1 MLLPPELGDLVEFM
15 RVERHFSGSNTDLA
29 ERYNAHAGRDLTAK
43 KLKQL
48 MNKWRYELEAQG
60 LVFESRRSNGQRF
73 VEVSLSVLGSDA
85 SDSSDATAGALIPCG
100 TCVPCDPVTA
110 HVASGAHE
118 RLEVAS

>member
-15 RVERHFSGSNTDLA
+15 RVERHFSGSNTELA
-29 ERYNAHAGRDLTAK
+29 ERYNVHTGRDLTAK

-73 VEVSLSVLGSDA
+73 VEVSLSALGSDA
-85 SDSSDATAGALIPCG
+85 SDSSDATVDALIPCG
-100 TCVPCDPVTA
+100 TCVPCDPVAA
-110 HVASGAHE
+110 HVAAGAE
-118 RLEVAS
+118 LLREVAS